1 VNALNAPAPSS
12 LAGIVVVLVRTEGPL
27 NLGSVARL
35 CGNFGVQLRLVDVR
49 ADATSRQAIM
59 MAHPSEHIL
68 ANAPRFATL
77 QEALVDVE
85 LAVGTSSKIAVAR
98 DGPSLDVE
106 RGRALLPSAPNA
118 RIAFVFGNERTGMLV
133 DEAALC
139 HRTVRL
145 EVPGPEPSMN
155 LSHAVAVVLEILALA
170 ALVDAEPRATTAKKE
185 ALFREW
191 SSTLEGAG
199 YFKQATPESF
209 APRLREIVD
218 KMDVSER
225 DVELLLGMLRV
236 LSKPPPTP

>member
-1 VNALNAPAPSS
+1 MSTSPTSR

-49 ADATSRQAIM
+49 ADATSREAIM

-68 ANAPRFATL
+68 AGAPRFATL
-77 QEALVDVE
+77 QEALTDVE
-85 LAVGTSSKIAVAR
+85 LAVGTSSKLAVAR
-98 DGPSLDVE
+98 DGRSLDLA
-106 RGRALLPSAPNA
+106 RAHALLPSNEHA

-133 DEAALC
+133 DESELC

-145 EVPGPEPSMN
+145 EVPGPTPSMN
-155 LSHAVAVVLEILALA
+155 LSHAVAAVLQILALA
-170 ALVDAEPRATTAKKE
+170 ALVDAERRATTAKKE
-185 ALFREW
+185 VLFRAW

-199 YFKQATPESF
+199 YFKQAKPESF

-236 LSKPPPTP
+236 LSKPHPST

>member
-1 VNALNAPAPSS
+1 M
-12 LAGIVVVLVRTEGPL
+12 VLVRTEGSL

-35 CGNFGVQLRLVDVR
+35 CGNFGVQLRLVDLR
-49 ADATSRQAIM
+49 ADATSREAIM

-68 ANAPRFATL
+68 AGALRFATL
-77 QEALVDVE
+77 QEALTDVE

-98 DGPSLDVE
+98 DGPSLDVD
-106 RGRALLPSAPNA
+106 RARALLPSSNTGEA

-155 LSHAVAVVLEILALA
+155 LSHAVAVVLEVLALA

-185 ALFREW
+185 ALFRAW

-199 YFKQATPESF
+199 YFKQATPASF

-236 LSKPPPTP
+236 LSKPRR

>member
-1 VNALNAPAPSS
+1 VTAPVAAS

-49 ADATSRQAIM
+49 ADATCREAVM
-59 MAHPSEHIL
+59 MAHPSEAVL
-68 ANAPRFATL
+68 TSASRFATL

-85 LAVGTSSKIAVAR
+85 LAVGTSSKLAVAR

-106 RGRALLPSAPNA
+106 RARSLLPSHEPGA

-145 EVPGPEPSMN
+145 EVPGPTPSMN

-185 ALFREW
+185 ALFRAW

-236 LSKPPPTP
+236 LAKARPSGG